1 MAVLS
6 LLLVNPQPLGLQEMS
21 SAVGGLY
28 APLGG
33 SLSLEPRLGPCF
45 QGPHCGND

>member
-21 SAVGGLY
+21 SAVVGLY
-28 APLGG
+28 APVGG
-33 SLSLEPRLGPCF
+33 LSLEPPLGPCF
-45 QGPHCGND
+45 